1 MMGAAVMTYGFP
13 VEAVVNSA
21 KSPVFLMPKQY
32 QPMILAWLESMR
44 EQSSG
49 LLYYMDKGVAHF
61 LSPLAT
67 AKTLIWAAKLNNLP
81 LVSTC
86 AAALVKAQ
94 QGLDRQYPAFS
105 GAVASSYT
113 VKNGQLMA
121 GNYIYSSE
129 QLVVLY
135 ALLEAYQILKDETYL
150 KKALALAS
158 VLKKTFFN
166 GVALGAWKKSF
177 PVPFHYIT
185 VEGAY
190 ENSMRNGVEFL
201 WITALEKLSVLTGK
215 MEWHTLYE
223 DAIDFYL
230 HSYAD
235 NGLWFDVFHP
245 DKKKWEW
252 IYKDN
257 VIADNTLRC
266 AMAAKLHQQSKPAND
281 LLAQFKSDKMPLV
294 YGYLSQEIEGS
305 GFIKRDKPYYD
316 IVSTGLMRDLASLC
330 DQQQLA
336 QRCQKTLNHL
346 GNKSQGGFYWGR
358 YTDTMRPVQQ
368 EKAVITTLW
377 ATVNLHP
384 NIKTVNEGVV

>member
-1 MMGAAVMTYGFP
+1 MMGAAAMTYGFP

-32 QPMILAWLESMR
+32 QPIVLAWLESMR

-49 LLYYMDKGVAHF
+49 LLFYMDKGVAHF

-94 QGLDRQYPAFS
+94 QSVDRQYPAFS

-135 ALLEAYQILKDETYL
+135 ALLEAYQLLKDETYL
-150 KKALALAS
+150 KKALALAG

-201 WITALEKLSVLTGK
+201 WITALEKLSVLTGQ

-223 DAIDFYL
+223 DAVDFYL

-252 IYKDN
+252 IHKDN

-266 AMAAKLHQQSKPAND
+266 AIAAKLHQQSKPAND

-294 YGYLSQEIEGS
+294 YGYLSQEIAGS

-316 IVSTGLMRDLASLC
+316 IVSTGLLRDLASLC
-330 DQQQLA
+330 DQPQLA
-336 QRCQKTLNHL
+336 QRCQKTLNYL
-346 GNKSQGGFYWGR
+346 GHKSQGGFYWGR

-384 NIKTVNEGVV
+384 NIKTVNESVV